1 MHYVASYIHIK
12 NELNKVMQKAVKMN
26 KIRVLIVS
34 QQVLLRQ
41 GLEFACSSM
50 RDIEILGA
58 ADFNNGIVL
67 ELEESPPD
75 VAIIDI
81 DSTSDNGLTLARRMK
96 QRLSSIGIIMLTS
109 NPNDTQLFQALKAQ
123 AAAYLSKDVTADHL
137 VNAIRHVAGGE
148 HPINESLAT
157 KPDVADQVLQ
167 QFQELSAKSETE
179 DFISPLTQREIEILE
194 HIARGCLNKQIA
206 VLLGISEQTIKN
218 HITSILRKL
227 NANARTEA
235 VVIGLKQGL
244 ISLD

>member
-1 MHYVASYIHIK
+1 
-12 NELNKVMQKAVKMN
+12 MQKAVKMN

-58 ADFNNGIVL
+58 ADFNNGIAL
-67 ELEESPPD
+67 ALDESPPD

-81 DSTSDNGLTLARRMK
+81 DGTSDSGLTLARRMK
-96 QRLSSIGIIMLTS
+96 QRLSSIGMIMLTS

-123 AAAYLSKDVTADHL
+123 ASAYL
-137 VNAIRHVAGGE
+137 
-148 HPINESLAT
+148 HPINESLTT
-157 KPDVADQVLQ
+157 KPEVADQVLQ
-167 QFQELSAKSETE
+167 QFQKLSAQSETE
-179 DFISPLTQREIEILE
+179 DFVSPLTQRETEILNY
-194 HIARGCLNKQIA
+194 ITLGYQNKQIA
-206 VLLGISEQTIKN
+206 VALDISEQTIKN
-218 HITSILRKL
+218 HVTSILRKL

-235 VVIGLKQGL
+235 VVVGLKQGL